1 MDSTKLGGAIVEQP
15 EVRIRVG
22 DLRRILRSSDKM
34 LKMVQDYYASDVVK
48 VKLKRPR
55 LIQLWVESTGE
66 IKERRI

>member
-1 MDSTKLGGAIVEQP
+1 MVEQP

>member
-1 MDSTKLGGAIVEQP
+1 VEQP

>member
-1 MDSTKLGGAIVEQP
+1 MVEQP

-34 LKMVQDYYASDVVK
+34 LKVVQDYYASDVVK

-55 LIQLWVESTGE
+55 LIQLLVESTGE
-66 IKERRI
+66 IKEFRI

>member
-1 MDSTKLGGAIVEQP
+1 MEQP

-34 LKMVQDYYASDVVK
+34 LKVVQDYYAIDVVK

-55 LIQLWVESTGE
+55 LIQLLVESTGE
-66 IKERRI
+66 VKEFRI